1 MSASL
6 SNLLFQQ
13 ERGMRPTPTSHPFDI
28 ATDVL
33 RHLLLDHHPQ
43 APHCAES
50 PPPRPAT
57 AIPLPV
63 ESAPPEPAGTEMIA
77 LLDESGHYQHTNAAL
92 ATTLRLNNASLI
104 GSRPAS
110 QIHPDDLP
118 EVRTSWAA
126 TCAGK
131 RQPFKCRLRDGE
143 GAWRRIEG
151 TFELVGSPT
160 ARMLLVVAHEATDRE
175 AREAT
180 LFHAQRAM
188 LVGLV
193 ASSFVHDINNL
204 LAVIQGST
212 ALALEDLPADHP
224 ARDNLIPVQQASAM
238 VGALNRRL
246 LAFLRCQQKETCELN
261 LAGFLAE
268 YRPLFEQ
275 IAGRR
280 ARLSIQ
286 TAPDLWPVRVEPTRI
301 GQLLANLLINTRE
314 AMPDGGNIT
323 LRAQNVTIMPPRRAE
338 AGAYVCLS
346 LTDDGTGIDPAVQA
360 RIFEPFFTTRADGK
374 HTGLG
379 LTICR
384 WIVEQHGGWIELEST
399 IGQGS
404 TFRCYLPRHTL

>member
-1 MSASL
+1 M

-13 ERGMRPTPTSHPFDI
+13 AKVTCPIPISHPFEV

-43 APHCAES
+43 APRCAEPVL
-50 PPPRPAT
+50 PPPAN
-57 AIPLPV
+57 AILVPV
-63 ESAPPEPAGTEMIA
+63 QSTPPEPAGTEMIV
-77 LLDESGHYQHTNAAL
+77 LLDETGHYQYTNAAL

-151 TFELVGSPT
+151 SFEWVGSPT
-160 ARMLLVVAHEATDRE
+160 ARMLLVVAREATDRE
-175 AREAT
+175 ARETAM
-180 LFHAQRAM
+180 LHAQRAM

-193 ASSFVHDINNL
+193 ASSFVHDMNNL

-224 ARDNLIPVQQASAM
+224 ARDNLLPVQQASAM

-246 LAFLRCQQKETCELN
+246 LAFLRCQQEEARELN
-261 LAGFLAE
+261 LAEFLAE
-268 YRPLFEQ
+268 HRPLFEP

-286 TAPDLWPVRVEPTRI
+286 TVPDLWPVRVEPTQI
-301 GQLLANLLINTRE
+301 GQLLANLLINARE
-314 AMPDGGNIT
+314 AMPDGGNMT

-360 RIFEPFFTTRADGK
+360 RIFEPFFTTRTDGK

-399 IGQGS
+399 LGHGS